1 MTILHV
7 TRRELVAAL
16 GCAAAWPM
24 VARAQ
29 QSNIPVIGFVGIG
42 SQENLTYL
50 LDPFRK
56 GLSEAGY
63 VEGANVTIDYRWAN
77 GHSELVAPLAAEL
90 VNLRVNVIVGAGT
103 LLPVGK
109 VTTTIPIVRLA
120 ART

>member
-1 MTILHV
+1 MASYIA
-7 TRRELVAAL
+7 RRKFLATL
-16 GCAAAWPM
+16 GGAAAWPL
-24 VARAQ
+24 AAHAQ
-29 QSNIPVIGFVGIG
+29 QPAMPVIGFLHA
-42 SQENLTYL
+42 SSPDASPNLVAA
-50 LDPFRK
+50 FRK
-56 GLSEAGY
+56 GLSESGY